1 MLGSATLTTV
11 LSRKTRADP
20 STVTVSTQRPSDD
33 DTRNPSPLTV
43 VEYPK
48 TPDGQRDVATTILGS
63 MKTET
68 KRTVADV
75 MLRRPKTLP
84 ADVTVA
90 EARASLE
97 KASVKMLLLVD
108 GSRFSG
114 AVTAIPEGADS
125 DAFALDFAEESPP
138 TATADM
144 PVAEALERLRRRPNG
159 RLVVLDGE
167 DLAGLVCLT
176 SDGRD
181 FCGI

>member
-1 MLGSATLTTV
+1 M
-11 LSRKTRADP
+11 
-20 STVTVSTQRPSDD
+20 
-33 DTRNPSPLTV
+33 
-43 VEYPK
+43 E
-48 TPDGQRDVATTILGS
+48 
-63 MKTET
+63 
-68 KRTVADV
+68 RTVADV
-75 MLRRPKTLP
+75 MLRQPKTLP

-114 AVTAIPEGADS
+114 AVTSIPEDADR
-125 DAFALDFAEESPP
+125 DAEALDFAEESPL
-138 TATADM
+138 TATEDM
-144 PVAEALERLRRRPNG
+144 SVGEALERLQRRPNG